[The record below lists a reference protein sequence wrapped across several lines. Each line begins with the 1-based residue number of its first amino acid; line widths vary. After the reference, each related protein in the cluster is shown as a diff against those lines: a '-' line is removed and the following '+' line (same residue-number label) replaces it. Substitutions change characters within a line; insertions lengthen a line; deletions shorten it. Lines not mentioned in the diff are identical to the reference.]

1 MISLTRLSSR
11 LQPLIMM
18 VLLFAV
24 CGLAGHF
31 VLDALCGSYIVT
43 EHECQERQPASTEV
57 LGDCCC
63 THPGFMLP
71 SPATA
76 ASSFTFTFH
85 FALTPPQRVSAAIRP
100 LSPPPMPVS
109 PAIF

>member
-1 MISLTRLSSR
+1 MVSMSPKRYRILISA
-11 LQPLIMM
+11 I
-18 VLLFAV
+18 LLLAAF
-24 CGLAGHF
+24 GLASHF
-31 VLDALCGSYIVT
+31 VTDALCGSYIVT
-43 EHECQERQPASTEV
+43 EHECQERQPASTDV

-85 FALTPPQRVSAAIRP
+85 FALTPPQRASAALRP
-100 LSPPPMPVS
+100 LSPPPIPVS
-109 PAIF
+109 SAIS